1 MAWWLLA
8 ALLALPALW
17 LFILLLFAGP
27 ARAAWRE
34 PVLRHP
40 VLILESDDWG
50 PGPADHAQ
58 ALERLVACLDQF
70 RDGTGRAPVMTLGLT
85 LSLPHGEAI
94 AAADFSAY
102 HPRLITDPAYA
113 GILGA
118 VQAGIRAGVFAPQL
132 HGMAHYW
139 PDTLMA
145 AARQD
150 PAVRA
155 WVLGGPGQETES
167 LPSPLQSRWV
177 DASVLPSRP
186 LSASEVES
194 AVAAEVSLYRQVFGA
209 TPAVVVPPTFVWT
222 QAVEAAWARQ
232 GVTALVT
239 PGLRCTGR
247 DAGGQPRCEAA
258 PLHNGQTGMGGITYL
273 VRDRYFEPA
282 RGHRAAQG
290 LAALADKTA
299 QGRPCL
305 LETHRFNFT
314 GAGQADALVELGEL
328 LRQSLA
334 RHPGLRFASAAELA
348 GQYRQPG
355 NWISKGVRSRLTAW
369 AVRMGQ
375 VPRFARLARMSG
387 LGLVLSRLCG
397 RAGEGLA

>member
-1 MAWWLLA
+1 MAWGLA

-40 VLILESDDWG
+40 VLIIESDDWG
-50 PGPADHAQ
+50 PGPPGHAQ
-58 ALERLVACLDQF
+58 ALERLAVCLGQF

-102 HPRLITDPAYA
+102 HARLITDPAYA
-113 GILGA
+113 DILSA
-118 VQAGIRAGVFAPQL
+118 AQAGIRAGVFAPQL

-139 PDTLMA
+139 PDALMA

-150 PAVRA
+150 PAVRT
-155 WVLGGPGQETES
+155 WVLGGPGQETEA

-186 LSASEVES
+186 LPGSEVES

-232 GVTALVT
+232 GVSALVT
-239 PGLRCTGR
+239 PGFRCTGR
-247 DAGGQPRCEAA
+247 DAGGQPRCEAM
-258 PLHNGQTGMGGITYL
+258 PLHNGQTGMGDITYL

-282 RGHRAAQG
+282 RGHRAEQG
-290 LAALADKTA
+290 LVALADKTA

-314 GAGQADALVELGEL
+314 GNGQADALAELDKL

-334 RHPGLRFASAAELA
+334 RHAGLRFASAAELA
-348 GQYRQPG
+348 GQYRQQG
-355 NWISKGVRSRLTAW
+355 DWISKGFRPRLSAW

-387 LGLVLSRLCG
+387 LGLVLSLLG
-397 RAGEGLA
+397 TRAGGVAA

>member
-1 MAWWLLA
+1 MAWW
-8 ALLALPALW
+8 LLALPALW
-17 LFILLLFAGP
+17 LFILLLFANP

-40 VLILESDDWG
+40 VLIIESDDWG
-50 PGPADHAQ
+50 PGPSSHAQ
-58 ALERLVACLDQF
+58 ALERLMACLNQF

-85 LSLPHGEAI
+85 LALPDSEAI
-94 AAADFSAY
+94 GAADFSNY

-113 GILGA
+113 DILTA

-139 PDTLMA
+139 PDALMA

-150 PAVRA
+150 LTVRA
-155 WVLGGPGQETES
+155 WVLGGPGQETEV

-186 LSASEVES
+186 LPEREIES
-194 AVAAEVSLYRQVFGA
+194 AVSDEVSLYRQVFGA
-209 TPAVVVPPTFVWT
+209 MPIVVVPPTFVWT
-222 QAVEAAWARQ
+222 EVVEAAWTRQ
-232 GVTALVT
+232 GVNALVT
-239 PGLRCTGR
+239 PGFRCTGR
-247 DAGGQPRCEAA
+247 DSGGQPRCEAT
-258 PLHNGQTGMGGITYL
+258 PLHNGQTGIGDITYL

-282 RGHRAAQG
+282 WGHRAEQG
-290 LAALADKTA
+290 LIALEDKTA

-314 GAGQADALVELGEL
+314 GNEQADALAELDKL

-334 RHPGLRFASAAELA
+334 RQPGLRFASAADLA
-348 GQYRQPG
+348 EQYRRHGDWVSNGMRP
-355 NWISKGVRSRLTAW
+355 RLAAW

-375 VPRFARLARMSG
+375 VPRFARLARMTG
-387 LGLVLSRLCG
+387 LGLVLSLLG
-397 RAGEGLA
+397 SRAGGAVA

>member
-1 MAWWLLA
+1 MGWWLP
-8 ALLALPALW
+8 ALLALPTLW
-17 LFILLLFAGP
+17 LFILLLYAGP
-27 ARAAWRE
+27 AWAAWRE

-40 VLILESDDWG
+40 VLIIESDDWG
-50 PGPADHAQ
+50 PGPPGHAQ
-58 ALERLVACLDQF
+58 ALERLAACLKQF

-113 GILGA
+113 GILSA

-139 PDTLMA
+139 PDALMA

-150 PAVRA
+150 PALWA
-155 WVLGGPGQETES
+155 WVQGGPGQETEA

-186 LSASEVES
+186 LPGSEVES
-194 AVAAEVSLYRQVFGA
+194 AVAEEVSLYRQVFGA

-239 PGLRCTGR
+239 PGFRCTGR
-247 DAGGQPRCEAA
+247 DAGGQPQCEAT
-258 PLHNGQTGMGGITYL
+258 PLHNGQTGMGDIIYL

-282 RGHRAAQG
+282 RGHRMEQAMV
-290 LAALADKTA
+290 ALADKTA

-314 GAGQADALVELGEL
+314 GNEQADALAELDKFLGQAL
-328 LRQSLA
+328 QRF
-334 RHPGLRFASAAELA
+334 PGLRFMSTAEL
-348 GQYRQPG
+348 GQHYRKRQPA
-355 NWISKGVRSRLTAW
+355 WIASNLGTRLAAW
-369 AVRMGQ
+369 NQRMAT
-375 VPRFARLARMSG
+375 VPRFAKLARWSG
-387 LGLVLSRLCG
+387 LGGVLVLLSPSKG
-397 RAGEGLA
+397 VVA